1 MKIDFKI
8 DFIARTASH
17 YTTVGLTP
25 YSEATVQK
33 NQTYFLNVAERAKN
47 DIAAQA
53 TEKVR
58 QSMRSGRIDLTV

>member
-1 MKIDFKI
+1 MKFDFKI

-47 DIAAQA
+47 DTAAQA
-53 TEKVR
+53 TEKLR
-58 QSMRSGRIDLTV
+58 ASIKPGKIDLMV

>member
-25 YSEATVQK
+25 QSEAAVKK
-33 NQTYFLNVAERAKN
+33 NQTYFLNVSERAKN
-47 DIAAQA
+47 DISAEAVKKLRA
-53 TEKVR
+53 SLGDGK
-58 QSMRSGRIDLTV
+58 IDLMV